1 MCVCQASVTP
11 LTGLSQVSIE
21 TDGDVAYQ
29 GGGKEGVRSGAW
41 GKVGNTVTPED
52 ERCFIKLHVLQKVQE
67 TRYTNKPNKMSP
79 TNSFQCKILCSWNV
93 QFSNSD
99 RPIV

>member
-11 LTGLSQVSIE
+11 LTGLSRVTIE

-41 GKVGNTVTPED
+41 GKVGDTVSH
-52 ERCFIKLHVLQKVQE
+52 L
-67 TRYTNKPNKMSP
+67 KMRGASC
-79 TNSFQCKILCSWNV
+79 SFMYSKR
-93 QFSNSD
+93 FK
-99 RPIV
+99 RPDI